1 MGKLVL
7 LLLICS
13 IALVMSGC
21 SLLAKEED
29 QLEPPLIE
37 PVKENYNLAEVKK
50 GDIVREIKAVAIFS
64 PAKSQ
69 ELYFEQTGGRIQSIE
84 VKVGDRVNAG
94 QPLIQLEKGSLENSV
109 EQQKLVL
116 EQTKLLF
123 DLSKEE
129 NVGDIERIR
138 LTALDVKREEL
149 KLEELERQLRNT
161 TLVSKMGGVVTFVD
175 TLKSGDPVT
184 AFQTLVTVSDPTQ
197 MQLVYETAS
206 VETLTAVQLG
216 MDVNIKVGGQDIKGK
231 VVQTPLTAP
240 ESGSSGTSERF
251 GRMLV
256 IQPDEIP
263 ENAEIGSTADIQVVI
278 EKREQALII
287 PRAGLRT
294 FMGRD
299 FVQVLEGE
307 SRKEIDVE
315 KGIVTATEV
324 EIVVGLS
331 EGQQVILN
339 N

>member
-1 MGKLVL
+1 
-7 LLLICS
+7 
-13 IALVMSGC
+13 MSGC
-21 SLLAKEED
+21 SLLAKEEA

-37 PVKENYNLAEVKK
+37 PVKENYNLVEVKK
-50 GDIVREIKAVAIFS
+50 GDITREIKAVAIFS

-84 VKVGDRVNAG
+84 VKVGDKVKAG
-94 QPLIQLEKGSLENSV
+94 QPLVQLEKGSLENSV
-109 EQQKLVL
+109 EQQKLL
-116 EQTKLLF
+116 MEQTILLF

-138 LTALDVKREEL
+138 LKALDVKREEL

-161 TLVSKMGGVVTFVD
+161 TLVSKTGGVVTFVD

-197 MQLVYETAS
+197 MQLIYETAS

-216 MDVNIKVGGQDIKGK
+216 MEVNIKVGGQDIKGK

-240 ESGSSGTSERF
+240 ESGRNGTSERF
-251 GRMLV
+251 SRMLV
-256 IQPDEIP
+256 IQPDVTP
-263 ENAEIGSTADIQVVI
+263 ENVEIGSTADIQVVI

-324 EIVVGLS
+324 EIMVGLS